1 MDIAAWASP
10 SLSLRDSL
18 VDQRCGDRHLK
29 LGRIAVPKSP
39 RHLVVGGYRRLGVAE
54 LSLRD
59 SLVDQRCGDRHLK
72 LGRIAVPKSP
82 RHLVVGGYRRLG
94 VAELFLRD
102 SLVEQRCGDRHLK
115 FGRIAVP
122 KSPRHLVVGRYRRLG
137 VAEPSLRDSLVEQR
151 CGCILVIH
159 SRSSLGCQTNGLPFL
174 VGEEMADVRRFRYRP
189 LDSLTDGWRLHRL
202 PSQPSGHPRQFII
215 GIKHR
220 HEVDQVAH
228 DGCLVAFAT
237 QLVVDAVQT
246 LCGRVDALP
255 AVSFHDD
262 CAPLNDEPSEQGRYG
277 SNV

>member
-1 MDIAAWASP
+1 MRRVLYRRSQTPVHDFYDLP
-10 SLSLRDSL
+10 VFRL
-18 VDQRCGDRHLK
+18 VDFGHNL
-29 LGRIAVPKSP
+29 
-39 RHLVVGGYRRLGVAE
+39 AE
-54 LSLRD
+54 A
-59 SLVDQRCGDRHLK
+59 QH
-72 LGRIAVPKSP
+72 
-82 RHLVVGGYRRLG
+82 
-94 VAELFLRD
+94 
-102 SLVEQRCGDRHLK
+102 
-115 FGRIAVP
+115 
-122 KSPRHLVVGRYRRLG
+122 
-137 VAEPSLRDSLVEQR
+137 
-151 CGCILVIH
+151 CILVIH

-174 VGEEMADVRRFRYRP
+174 VGEETADVRRFRYRP